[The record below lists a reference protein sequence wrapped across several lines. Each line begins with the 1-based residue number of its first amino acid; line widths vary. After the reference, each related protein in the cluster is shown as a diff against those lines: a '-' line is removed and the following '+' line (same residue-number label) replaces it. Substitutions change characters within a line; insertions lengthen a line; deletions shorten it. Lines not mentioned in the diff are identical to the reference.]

1 MNTANYLA
9 MEVCRRDAG
18 GMMCH
23 HAKGNVL
30 ELVDLLWKGSSSFAG
45 QNVCIDTYL
54 HCILLVCE
62 KYLYGGVGII
72 RIFWQLLCSPN
83 ICWDTCDSVI

>member
-1 MNTANYLA
+1 
-9 MEVCRRDAG
+9 MEVCRRDAR

-23 HAKGNVL
+23 HAEGNVL

>member
-1 MNTANYLA
+1 MNAANYLA
-9 MEVCRRDAG
+9 MEVCRRDTG

-23 HAKGNVL
+23 HAEGNVL

-45 QNVCIDTYL
+45 PNVCIDTYL